1 MVKAVPGFL
10 KTKESECMKKILF
23 ILSICFILAAP
34 LHIAATDEKEPL
46 MNQRVIVGFHN
57 EIDLSILNGIPFE
70 IHHQY
75 DQIKAISITIPYS
88 SLLLLKENP
97 KVAWVERDQIVKTNG
112 QVVDWG
118 HEPVGVAQS
127 RKVQF
132 TGKDVKVAVIDT
144 GVNMKHPDLAI
155 AGGATFVENTTTYND
170 DNGHGTHV
178 AGIIG
183 AKDNDKGVVGVAPD
197 ADLYAIK
204 VLASDGEGKQTDVI
218 AGIEWAI
225 EHDIDIINL
234 SITSSIDSITLRK
247 VLEQAD
253 EHGVIVTAAS
263 GNAEKGIRQSVGSD
277 IMFPARYPS
286 VIGVG
291 SINKQL
297 HKSAFS
303 YFGPSLDYAAPGEDI
318 YSTYIIEGAQK
329 NGYASMSGTS
339 MATPYV
345 TGTIALYMQAYP
357 TLTMQ
362 QLKKAMQQKAIDLGD
377 KGKDPYYGYGLIQS
391 PSTLFLDVKNDVWYS
406 AYMEY
411 LLGKGFISGYL
422 DGTFKPNGYIT
433 REEAVTMIGR
443 ALHLDGEERITDFT
457 DVKPD
462 SFGSGY
468 IAAASEQGF
477 ISGYPNQTFEPKSL
491 INRGD
496 VALVIQQA
504 FHVPSSNKQMFQ
516 DVKRE
521 KYYFEAVNALS
532 GSKIIGGYPDGNF
545 SPEQKITRAEFSI
558 VLAKALNESFR

>member
-1 MVKAVPGFL
+1 
-10 KTKESECMKKILF
+10 MKKVLF
-23 ILSICFILAAP
+23 ILSFCILLIVPLQVAA
-34 LHIAATDEKEPL
+34 ADEAEPL
-46 MNQRVIVGFHN
+46 MNQRVIVGFHH
-57 EIDLSILNGIPFE
+57 EIDLSILEGIPFE
-70 IHHQY
+70 MHHQY
-75 DQIKAISITIPYS
+75 DEIKAISITIPYS
-88 SLLLLKENP
+88 SLVLLKENP

-127 RKVQF
+127 RKAYF
-132 TGKDVKVAVIDT
+132 TGEGVKVAVIDT
-144 GVNMKHPDLAI
+144 GISMNHPDLAI
-155 AGGATFVENTTTYND
+155 AGGVTFVENTTSYND

-183 AKDNDKGVVGVAPD
+183 AKDNDIGVVGVAPD
-197 ADLYAIK
+197 AELYAIK
-204 VLASDGEGKQTDVI
+204 VLAKDGEGNQTDVI

-225 EHDIDIINL
+225 QHDIDIINL
-234 SITSSIDSITLRK
+234 SITSPIDSITLRK
-247 VLEQAD
+247 VLERAD
-253 EHGVIVTAAS
+253 EQGIIVTAAS
-263 GNAEKGIRQSVGSD
+263 GNEENGIRQPIGSD
-277 IMFPARYPS
+277 IMFPARYPT
-286 VIGVG
+286 VIAVG

-303 YFGPSLDYAAPGEDI
+303 YFGPSLDYTAPGEDI
-318 YSTYIIEGAQK
+318 YSTYIIEGEQK
-329 NGYASMSGTS
+329 TGYTSMSGTS

-345 TGTIALYMQAYP
+345 TGTIALYKQAYP
-357 TLTMQ
+357 TLTMH
-362 QLKKAMQQKAIDLGD
+362 QLKKAMQQKAIDLGE

-391 PSTLFLDVKNDVWYS
+391 PTTLFLDVKNDVWYS
-406 AYMEY
+406 SYMQY
-411 LLGKGFISGYL
+411 LLEAGFISGYL

-443 ALHLDGEERITDFT
+443 ALHLDGEERRTDFT

-477 ISGYPNQTFEPKSL
+477 INGYPNQTFEPKSL

-504 FHVPSSNKQMFQ
+504 FHIPQATKQIFQ